1 MKKIISVIL
10 LLVTFTVLLS
20 AQTIRVPKNTESTE
34 EINALRYCDENM
46 EFNYII
52 TSVSSNQLYYFKF
65 VKQLLTTNATTEII
79 CSFNSDEDLSEF
91 LDTFI
96 NGELYKDIPQ
106 IFIYIKQFCIQL
118 GAEPFYITG
127 EENKIK
133 RILYMIDLQHKSN

>member
-1 MKKIISVIL
+1 MKKIISVVL

-52 TSVSSNQLYYFKF
+52 TSVSSNQLFYFKF